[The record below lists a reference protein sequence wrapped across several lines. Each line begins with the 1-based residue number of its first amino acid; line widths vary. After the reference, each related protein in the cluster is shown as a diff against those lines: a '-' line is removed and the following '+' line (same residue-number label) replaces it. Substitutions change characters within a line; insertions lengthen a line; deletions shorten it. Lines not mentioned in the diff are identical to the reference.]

1 MNQHAIHTE
10 SLTRDF
16 NGIRAVNGINLSVS
30 EGEIYAFLG
39 PNGAGKTTLVRMLT
53 TLLMPT
59 GGRATVA
66 GHDIVS
72 ESMQVRLRIGAALQ
86 DASLDNKQTGREL
99 IKLQGRLYGLS
110 GKQIDMRIK
119 ALESLMDIGPA
130 IDRLIGTYSGGM
142 KRRLDLATALVHNP
156 KVLFLDEPTTGLDPV
171 SRARVWEEVRRVN
184 ADLGVTIFLT
194 THYLEEADSLADRV
208 GIINLGKLVVEGT
221 PAKLKRTIGADII
234 VATIEGD
241 SAIAARAVRLVP
253 QVEQVDIYENILS
266 IGVTNG
272 VAAMGD
278 VTLALSRTGARV
290 NEITLRTPT
299 LDDVFLQATGAR
311 LDDDPSNPLSLDG
324 RGMGSETRRGE

>member
-1 MNQHAIHTE
+1 MEQHAIYTE
-10 SLTRDF
+10 GLVRDY
-16 NGIRAVNGINLSVS
+16 GGVRAVDGINLTVS

-59 GGRATVA
+59 EGRALVS

-72 ESMQVRLRIGAALQ
+72 ESREVRLLIGAALQ

-119 ALESLMDIGPA
+119 ALEPLMDIGPA
-130 IDRLIGTYSGGM
+130 IDRLIGGYSGGM

-171 SRARVWEEVRRVN
+171 GRARVWEEVRRVN

-194 THYLEEADSLADRV
+194 THYLEEADSLAQRV
-208 GIINLGKLVVEGT
+208 GIINLGTMVAEGT
-221 PAKLKRTIGADII
+221 PAELKRTIGTDII

-241 SAIAARAVRLVP
+241 SAIAARALRMVS
-253 QVEQVDIYENILS
+253 QVEQVDIYDDILS

-272 VAAMGD
+272 VAAMSD
-278 VTLALSRTGARV
+278 VALALSRTGARV
-290 NEITLRTPT
+290 KELTLRTPT
-299 LDDVFLQATGAR
+299 LDDVFLQATGGR
-311 LDDDPSNPLSLDG
+311 LDDEASGAASLDG
-324 RGMGSETRRGE
+324 RG

>member
-1 MNQHAIHTE
+1 MEQNAIYTE
-10 SLTRDF
+10 GLVRDY
-16 NGIRAVNGINLSVS
+16 GGVRAVDGINLTVS

-59 GGRATVA
+59 EGRALVA

-72 ESMQVRLRIGAALQ
+72 ESREVRLLIGAALQ

-119 ALESLMDIGPA
+119 ALEPLMDIGPA
-130 IDRLIGTYSGGM
+130 IDRLIGGYSGGM

-171 SRARVWEEVRRVN
+171 GRARVWEEVRRVN

-194 THYLEEADSLADRV
+194 THYLEEADSLAQRV
-208 GIINLGKLVVEGT
+208 GIINLGKMVAEGT
-221 PAKLKRTIGADII
+221 PAELKRTIGTDII

-241 SAIAARAVRLVP
+241 TAIAARALRIVP
-253 QVEQVDIYENILS
+253 QVEQVDIYDDILS

-272 VAAMGD
+272 VAAMSD
-278 VTLALSRTGARV
+278 VALALSRTGARV
-290 NEITLRTPT
+290 KELTLRTPT
-299 LDDVFLQATGAR
+299 LDDVFLQATGGR
-311 LDDDPSNPLSLDG
+311 LDDEVSGAASLDG
-324 RGMGSETRRGE
+324 RG

>member
-1 MNQHAIHTE
+1 MQQHAIYTE
-10 SLTRDF
+10 GLVRDY
-16 NGIRAVNGINLSVS
+16 GGVRAVDGIDLTVS

-59 GGRATVA
+59 EGRATVA

-72 ESMQVRLRIGAALQ
+72 ESRQVRLLIGAALQ

-119 ALESLMDIGPA
+119 ALEPLMDIGPA
-130 IDRLIGTYSGGM
+130 IDRLIGGYSGGM

-171 SRARVWEEVRRVN
+171 GRARVWEEVKNINR
-184 ADLGVTIFLT
+184 DLGVTIFLT
-194 THYLEEADSLADRV
+194 THYLEEADSLAQRV
-208 GIINLGKLVVEGT
+208 GIINLGKLVAEGT
-221 PAKLKRTIGADII
+221 PAELKRTIGTDII
-234 VATIEGD
+234 VATIKGD
-241 SAIAARAVRLVP
+241 AAIAARALRMVA
-253 QVEQVDIYENILS
+253 QVEQVDIYDDILS

-272 VAAMGD
+272 VEAMSD
-278 VTLALSRTGARV
+278 VALALSRTGARV
-290 NEITLRTPT
+290 KELTLRTPT

-311 LDDDPSNPLSLDG
+311 LDT
-324 RGMGSETRRGE
+324 ETPGAASIDRRG

>member
-1 MNQHAIHTE
+1 MEQHAIYTE
-10 SLTRDF
+10 GLVRDY
-16 NGIRAVNGINLSVS
+16 GGVRAVDGINLTVS

-59 GGRATVA
+59 EGRALVA

-72 ESMQVRLRIGAALQ
+72 ESREVRLLIGAALQ

-119 ALESLMDIGPA
+119 ALEPLMDIGPA
-130 IDRLIGTYSGGM
+130 IDRLIGGYSGGM

-171 SRARVWEEVRRVN
+171 GRARVWDEVKNINR
-184 ADLGVTIFLT
+184 DLGVTIFLT
-194 THYLEEADSLADRV
+194 THYLEEADSLAQRV
-208 GIINLGKLVVEGT
+208 GIINLGKMVAEGT
-221 PAKLKRTIGADII
+221 PAELKRTIGTDII

-241 SAIAARAVRLVP
+241 TAIAACALRIVP
-253 QVEQVDIYENILS
+253 QVEQVDIYDDILS

-272 VAAMGD
+272 VAAMSD
-278 VTLALSRTGARV
+278 VALALSRTGARV
-290 NEITLRTPT
+290 KELTLRTPT
-299 LDDVFLQATGAR
+299 LDDVFLQATGGR
-311 LDDDPSNPLSLDG
+311 LDDETSGAASLDG
-324 RGMGSETRRGE
+324 RG

>member
-1 MNQHAIHTE
+1 MEQHAIYTE
-10 SLTRDF
+10 GLVRDY
-16 NGIRAVNGINLSVS
+16 GGVRAVDGINLTVS

-59 GGRATVA
+59 EGRALVA

-72 ESMQVRLRIGAALQ
+72 ESREVRLLIGAALQ

-119 ALESLMDIGPA
+119 ALEPLMDIGPA
-130 IDRLIGTYSGGM
+130 IDRLIGGYSGGM

-171 SRARVWEEVRRVN
+171 GRARVWEEARRVN

-194 THYLEEADSLADRV
+194 THYLEEADSLAQRV
-208 GIINLGKLVVEGT
+208 GIINLGKMVAEGT
-221 PAKLKRTIGADII
+221 PAELKRTIGTDII

-241 SAIAARAVRLVP
+241 TAIAARALRMVS
-253 QVEQVDIYENILS
+253 QVEQVDIYDDILS

-272 VAAMGD
+272 VAAMSD
-278 VTLALSRTGARV
+278 VALALSRTGARV
-290 NEITLRTPT
+290 KELTLRTPT
-299 LDDVFLQATGAR
+299 LDDVFLQATGGR
-311 LDDDPSNPLSLDG
+311 LDDEASGAASLDG
-324 RGMGSETRRGE
+324 RG

>member
-1 MNQHAIHTE
+1 MEQHAIYTE
-10 SLTRDF
+10 GLVRDY
-16 NGIRAVNGINLSVS
+16 GGVRAVDGINLTVS

-59 GGRATVA
+59 EGRALVS

-72 ESMQVRLRIGAALQ
+72 ESREVRLLIGAALQ

-119 ALESLMDIGPA
+119 ALEPLMDIGPA
-130 IDRLIGTYSGGM
+130 IDRLIGGYSGGM

-171 SRARVWEEVRRVN
+171 GRARVWEEVRRVN

-194 THYLEEADSLADRV
+194 THYLEEADSLAQRV
-208 GIINLGKLVVEGT
+208 GIINLGKMVAEGT
-221 PAKLKRTIGADII
+221 PAELKRTIGTDII

-241 SAIAARAVRLVP
+241 SAIAARALRMVS
-253 QVEQVDIYENILS
+253 QVEQVDIYDDILS

-272 VAAMGD
+272 VAAMSD
-278 VTLALSRTGARV
+278 VALALSRTGARV
-290 NEITLRTPT
+290 KELTLRTPT
-299 LDDVFLQATGAR
+299 LDDVFLQATGGR
-311 LDDDPSNPLSLDG
+311 LDDEASGAASLDG
-324 RGMGSETRRGE
+324 RG

>member
-1 MNQHAIHTE
+1 MEQHAIYTE
-10 SLTRDF
+10 GLVRDY
-16 NGIRAVNGINLSVS
+16 GGVRAVDGINLTVS

-59 GGRATVA
+59 EGRALVA

-72 ESMQVRLRIGAALQ
+72 ESREVRLLIGAALQ

-119 ALESLMDIGPA
+119 ALEPLMDIGPA
-130 IDRLIGTYSGGM
+130 IDRLIGGYSGGM

-171 SRARVWEEVRRVN
+171 GRARVWEEVKNINR
-184 ADLGVTIFLT
+184 DLGVTIFLT
-194 THYLEEADSLADRV
+194 THYLEEADSLAQRV
-208 GIINLGKLVVEGT
+208 GIINLGKMVAEGT
-221 PAKLKRTIGADII
+221 PAELKRTIGTDII

-241 SAIAARAVRLVP
+241 SAIAARALRMVS
-253 QVEQVDIYENILS
+253 QVEQVEIYDDILS

-272 VAAMGD
+272 VAAMSD
-278 VTLALSRTGARV
+278 VALALSRTGARV
-290 NEITLRTPT
+290 KELTLRTPT
-299 LDDVFLQATGAR
+299 LDDVFLQATGGR
-311 LDDDPSNPLSLDG
+311 LDDEASGAASLDG
-324 RGMGSETRRGE
+324 RG

>member
-1 MNQHAIHTE
+1 MEQHAIHTE
-10 SLTRDF
+10 GLVRDF
-16 NGIRAVNGINLSVS
+16 NGVRAVDGINLAVS

-59 GGRATVA
+59 EGRAFVA
-66 GHDIVS
+66 GHDVVS
-72 ESMQVRLRIGAALQ
+72 ESREVRLFIGAALQ

-110 GKQIDMRIK
+110 GKQIDMRIR
-119 ALESLMDIGPA
+119 ALEPLMDIGPA
-130 IDRLIGTYSGGM
+130 IDRLISGYSGGM

-194 THYLEEADSLADRV
+194 THYLEEADSLAQRV
-208 GIINLGKLVVEGT
+208 GIINLGKLVAEGT
-221 PAKLKRTIGADII
+221 PAELKRTIGTDII

-241 SAIAARAVRLVP
+241 SAIAARSLRMVA
-253 QVEQVDIYENILS
+253 QVEQVDIYDDVLS

-272 VAAMGD
+272 VAAMSD
-278 VTLALSRTGARV
+278 VALALSRTGV
-290 NEITLRTPT
+290 GVKELTLRTPT
-299 LDDVFLQATGAR
+299 LDDVFLQATGGR
-311 LDDDPSNPLSLDG
+311 LDDEASKLLGKN
-324 RGMGSETRRGE
+324 

>member
-1 MNQHAIHTE
+1 MQQHAIYTE
-10 SLTRDF
+10 GLARDY
-16 NGIRAVNGINLSVS
+16 GGVRAVDGIDLTVS

-59 GGRATVA
+59 EGRATVA

-72 ESMQVRLRIGAALQ
+72 ESRQVRLLIGAALQ

-119 ALESLMDIGPA
+119 ALEPLMDIGPA
-130 IDRLIGTYSGGM
+130 IDRLIGGYSGGM

-171 SRARVWEEVRRVN
+171 GRARVWEEVKNINR
-184 ADLGVTIFLT
+184 DLGVTIFLT
-194 THYLEEADSLADRV
+194 THYLEEADSLAQRV
-208 GIINLGKLVVEGT
+208 GIINLGKLVAEGT
-221 PAKLKRTIGADII
+221 PAELKRTIGTDII

-241 SAIAARAVRLVP
+241 AAIAARALRMVA
-253 QVEQVDIYENILS
+253 QVEQVDIYDDVLS

-272 VAAMGD
+272 VEAMSD
-278 VTLALSRTGARV
+278 VALALSRTGARV
-290 NEITLRTPT
+290 KELTLRTPT

-311 LDDDPSNPLSLDG
+311 LDTETPSATSIDG
-324 RGMGSETRRGE
+324 RG

>member
-1 MNQHAIHTE
+1 MEQHAIYTE
-10 SLTRDF
+10 GIVRDY
-16 NGIRAVNGINLSVS
+16 GGVRAVDGINLSVS

-59 GGRATVA
+59 EGRATVA

-72 ESMQVRLRIGAALQ
+72 EAREVRLLIGAALQ

-119 ALESLMDIGPA
+119 ALGAVDGHRRCDRPA
-130 IDRLIGTYSGGM
+130 DRRLLGGM

-171 SRARVWEEVRRVN
+171 GRARVWEEVKSINR
-184 ADLGVTIFLT
+184 DLGVTIFLT
-194 THYLEEADSLADRV
+194 THYLEEADSLAQRV
-208 GIINLGKLVVEGT
+208 GIINLGKLVAEGT
-221 PAKLKRTIGADII
+221 PAELKRTIGTDII

-241 SAIAARAVRLVP
+241 SAIAARALRMVA
-253 QVEQVDIYENILS
+253 QVEQVDIYDDVLS

-272 VAAMGD
+272 VEAMSD
-278 VTLALSRTGARV
+278 VALALSRTGARV
-290 NEITLRTPT
+290 KELTLRRPT
-299 LDDVFLQATGAR
+299 LDDVFLQATGNR
-311 LDDDPSNPLSLDG
+311 LDADSFSSLSIDG
-324 RGMGSETRRGE
+324 RGAG